1 MVFAII
7 MAIVGLALVLGAGA
21 LWGLVGLTGTMRTDV
36 QRIDARGC
44 DVLVFSIDSVTVSP
58 PPQIPEF
65 LIDRVAYT
73 AYVDILT
80 AGLVAGVDDPATDLV
95 GVDYCAAT
103 SQSGEWLV
111 TTITSIGTPL
121 PPGTPLDPVSVGVYR
136 VSPSDMSAR
145 TIAVAGTPV
154 GAVELVGVITVGN
167 TAATVFAMLASGRVA
182 LVGAIL
188 CVAVGQGQ
196 GRHQGGGSA

>member
-1 MVFAII
+1 MVVAII
-7 MAIVGLALVLGAGA
+7 LAIVGLALVLGAGA

-36 QRIDARGC
+36 QRIDADGC
-44 DVLVFSIDSVTVSP
+44 DVLVLAIDSVTVAP
-58 PPQIPEF
+58 PPQIPGF
-65 LIDRVAYT
+65 VLDRVAST

-80 AGLVAGVDDPATDLV
+80 AGRVTGVDDPATDLI

-103 SQSGEWLV
+103 SQSGEWVV

-121 PPGTPLDPVSVGVYR
+121 PPGTPLDPVSAGVYR
-136 VSPSDMSAR
+136 VSPSDMSAL

-154 GAVELVGVITVGN
+154 GAVEIVGVITVGN
-167 TAATVFAMLASGRVA
+167 TAATVFAMLASGLVA

-188 CVAVGQGQ
+188 CVAVGRGQ
-196 GRHQGGGSA
+196 GRHQEGKSA